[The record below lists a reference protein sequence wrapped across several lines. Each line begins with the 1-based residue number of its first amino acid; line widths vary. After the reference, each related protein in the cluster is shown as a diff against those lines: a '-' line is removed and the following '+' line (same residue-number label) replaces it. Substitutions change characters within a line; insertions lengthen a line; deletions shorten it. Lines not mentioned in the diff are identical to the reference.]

1 MGIKVLHVTKLFDA
15 TLIFLLTFNY
25 LMVSKTK
32 FLSHKSKPDL
42 FHINSCGEMC
52 FVALNTEP
60 QAGWN
65 DNRTPGDPKGMN
77 PPRDD
82 REKWPDLRAKVG
94 VKFGSLHLQRQ
105 SASNT
110 QAALLAVQV

>member
-1 MGIKVLHVTKLFDA
+1 MFMP
-15 TLIFLLTFNY
+15 F
-25 LMVSKTK
+25 
-32 FLSHKSKPDL
+32 
-42 FHINSCGEMC
+42 
-52 FVALNTEP
+52 
-60 QAGWN
+60 
-65 DNRTPGDPKGMN
+65 GDPKGMN

-105 SASNT
+105 RASNT